1 MAEKMSFKKEEGMG
15 MNAGEDMARVMGM
28 EPARE
33 TARAHLLEVPAGT
46 RDDAAYAAWRRGLA
60 YTERVSD
67 ILKEK
72 ARTTGFPG

>member
-1 MAEKMSFKKEEGMG
+1 MAEKMSFEKEEGMG
-15 MNAGEDMARVMGM
+15 MNAGEDMARGMGM
-28 EPARE
+28 EPAQ
-33 TARAHLLEVPAGT
+33 AHLLEVPAGT
-46 RDDAAYAAWRRGLA
+46 RDEAAYAAWRRGLA